1 MINPTTLTALTTLKM
16 KRIQKLQSELKK
28 NKLSAVLI
36 SKPQNV
42 HYLSGFSGT
51 NGRLLITPKKAVL
64 ITDFRYLRS
73 ASKQIPKKVAI
84 YDQKDG
90 LKKLMGRFKTLGIE
104 DEHITHAHFLD
115 YKKNLK
121 GVRLKPISGLVERM
135 RMIKEADEMKIIK
148 KAVKITEKA
157 LEKFVRT
164 IKAGQSEDEMEWNLL
179 TIVRKLGGDKFSF
192 SPIISFGKNTADVH
206 HQKEKNNLKKSEK
219 ILIDF
224 GIRYERYMTDITR
237 VFFTVKPTDIEQ
249 KIYSTVLKANQVAI
263 KAIKVGRKLS
273 EVDKAARHII
283 ESAGYGKYFGH
294 ATGHGV
300 GLEVHEDPVVSE
312 KSDITI
318 EPGMLFTIEPGIYID
333 RTGGVRI
340 EDMVYVNEKGKAEVL
355 TKFSK
360 KILVLRL
367 S

>member
-1 MINPTTLTALTTLKM
+1 M
-16 KRIQKLQSELKK
+16 KRIQAIQSRLQK

-36 SKPQNV
+36 SKSENV
-42 HYLSGFSGT
+42 RYLCNFTGT

-73 ASKQIPKKVAI
+73 SRKQIPRFVSI
-84 YDQKDG
+84 YDQTEG
-90 LKKLMGRFKTLGIE
+90 LKKLMGRFKALGIE
-104 DEHITHAHFLD
+104 DEHITHARFLD

-135 RMIKEADEMKIIK
+135 RMIKTVDEIRIIK

-157 LEKFVRT
+157 LEKFVKT
-164 IKAGQSEDEMEWNLL
+164 IKTGQSEDEMEWNLL

-249 KIYSTVLKANQVAI
+249 KIYSTVLEANQAAI

-273 EVDKAARHII
+273 EVDKASRDVI
-283 ESAGYGKYFGH
+283 EKAGYGKHFGH

-312 KSDITI
+312 KSDIII

-340 EDMVYVNEKGKAEVL
+340 EDMVYVNEKGRVEVL
-355 TKFSK
+355 TKFSRK
-360 KILVLRL
+360 LRVIK

>member
-1 MINPTTLTALTTLKM
+1 M
-16 KRIQKLQSELKK
+16 KRIQKLQSELRE

-42 HYLSGFSGT
+42 HYLSGFAGT

-73 ASKQIPKKVAI
+73 ARKQIPKGVSI

-90 LKKLMGRFKTLGIE
+90 LKKLMGRFKVLGIE
-104 DEHITHAHFLD
+104 DEHMTHAHFLD

-121 GVRLKPISGLVERM
+121 SVRLKPISGLVERM
-135 RMIKEADEMKIIK
+135 RMIKTDDEMRIIR
-148 KAVKITEKA
+148 KAVKIAEKV
-157 LEKFVRT
+157 LEKFVKT
-164 IKAGQSEDEMEWNLL
+164 IKIGQSEDEMEWNMF

-206 HQKEKNNLKKSEK
+206 HQKEKNTLKKSEE

-224 GIRYERYMTDITR
+224 GIQYQKYMTDMTR
-237 VFFTVKPTDIEQ
+237 VFFTAKPTDIEQ
-249 KIYSTVLKANQVAI
+249 KIYSTVLEANQAAI

-273 EVDKAARHII
+273 EVDKAARVVI
-283 ESAGYGKYFGH
+283 EKAGYGKYFGH

-300 GLEVHEDPVVSE
+300 GLEVHEDPPVSE
-312 KSDITI
+312 KSDII
-318 EPGMLFTIEPGIYID
+318 IQPGMLFTIEPGIYID
-333 RTGGVRI
+333 RIGGVRI
-340 EDMVYVNEKGKAEVL
+340 EDMAYVNEKGRVEVL

-360 KILVLRL
+360 GLRVIKI
-367 S
+367 

>member
-1 MINPTTLTALTTLKM
+1 M
-16 KRIQKLQSELKK
+16 KRIQIVQSRLQK
-28 NKLSAVLI
+28 NKLSSVLI
-36 SKPQNV
+36 SKPENV
-42 HYLSGFSGT
+42 RYLCNFTGT

-73 ASKQIPKKVAI
+73 ARKQIPQSVSI

-90 LKKLMGRFKTLGIE
+90 LKKLMGRFKVLGIE

-115 YKKNLK
+115 YKKNLSSK
-121 GVRLKPISGLVERM
+121 GGSASVGKSVRLKPISGLVERM
-135 RMIKEADEMKIIK
+135 RMIKTPEEIRIIK
-148 KAVKITEKA
+148 KAVKTTEKA
-157 LEKFVRT
+157 LEKFVKT
-164 IKAGQSEDEMEWNLL
+164 IKTGQSEDEMEWNLL
-179 TIVRKLGGDKFSF
+179 TIVRKLGGDRFSF
-192 SPIISFGKNTADVH
+192 SPTISFGKNTADVH
-206 HQKEKNNLKKSEK
+206 HQKEPNKLKKGES

-237 VFFTVKPTDIEQ
+237 VFFTAKPTDVEQ
-249 KIYSTVLKANQVAI
+249 KIYSTVLEANQAAI
-263 KAIKVGRKLS
+263 KAIKVGSKLS
-273 EVDKAARHII
+273 EVDKAARDII
-283 ESAGYGKYFGH
+283 EKACYGKHFGH

-312 KSDITI
+312 KSDIII

-340 EDMVYVNEKGKAEVL
+340 EDMVYVNEKGKVEVL

-360 KILVLRL
+360 EMRVVKV
-367 S
+367 

>member
-1 MINPTTLTALTTLKM
+1 MNRSNHSHPSNPKM
-16 KRIQKLQSELKK
+16 KRINKIQSELR
-28 NKLSAVLI
+28 NNRLSAVLI

-73 ASKQIPKKVAI
+73 SRKQVPKKIQI

-90 LKKLMGRFKTLGIE
+90 LKKLMGRFKALGIE

-121 GVRLKPISGLVERM
+121 GVRLKPVSGLVERA
-135 RMIKEADEMKIIK
+135 RMIKDGSEIKTIK

-157 LEKFVRT
+157 IEKFIKT
-164 IKAGQSEDEMEWNLL
+164 IKTGQSEDEMEWNLL

-206 HQKEKNNLKKSEK
+206 HQKEPNKLKKGESV
-219 ILIDF
+219 LIDF
-224 GIRYERYMTDITR
+224 GIRYQRYMTDMTR
-237 VFFTVKPTDIEQ
+237 VFFTAKPTDIEQ
-249 KIYSTVLKANQVAI
+249 KIYSTVLEANQAAI

-273 EVDKAARHII
+273 EVDKAARDVI
-283 ESAGYGKYFGH
+283 EKAGYGKYFGH

-300 GLEVHEDPVVSE
+300 GLEVHEDPPVSE
-312 KSDITI
+312 KSDIVI
-318 EPGMLFTIEPGIYID
+318 QPGMLFTIEPGIYID
-333 RTGGVRI
+333 RIGGVRI
-340 EDMVYVNEKGKAEVL
+340 EDMAYVNERGKVEVL

-360 KILVLRL
+360 KLRVIKV
-367 S
+367 

>member
-1 MINPTTLTALTTLKM
+1 M
-16 KRIQKLQSELKK
+16 KRINKIQSELGR
-28 NKLSAVLI
+28 NRLSAVFI

-42 HYLSGFSGT
+42 YYLSGFAGT
-51 NGRLLITPKKAVL
+51 NGRLLITPKKAML

-73 ASKQIPKKVAI
+73 ACKQIPKGVVI

-90 LKKLMGRFKTLGIE
+90 LKKLMGRFKALGIE

-135 RMIKEADEMKIIK
+135 RMIKYADEMRIIR
-148 KAVKITEKA
+148 KAVKIAEKV
-157 LEKFVRT
+157 LEKFVKT
-164 IKAGQSEDEMEWNLL
+164 IKTGQSEDEMEWNLL
-179 TIVRKLGGDKFSF
+179 SIVRKLGGDKFSF

-206 HQKEKNNLKKSEK
+206 HQKEDKKLKKSEK

-224 GIRYERYMTDITR
+224 GIRYERYMTDMTR
-237 VFFTVKPTDIEQ
+237 VFFTAKPTDVEQ
-249 KIYSTVLKANQVAI
+249 KIYSTVLEANQAAI

-273 EVDKAARHII
+273 EVDKAARVVI
-283 ESAGYGKYFGH
+283 EKAGYGKYFGH

-300 GLEVHEDPVVSE
+300 GLEVHEDPPVSE
-312 KSDITI
+312 KSDTI
-318 EPGMLFTIEPGIYID
+318 IQPSMLFTVEPGIYID
-333 RTGGVRI
+333 RIGGVRI
-340 EDMVYVNEKGKAEVL
+340 EDMVYVNEKGKVEVL
-355 TKFSK
+355 TKFSRE
-360 KILVLRL
+360 LRVIK